1 MIFYEDEIIEKIH
14 QKNKE
19 NFDNLGGVEMSTYKE
34 NVNNDLESKKNKVL
48 EKLKEID
55 EKYSLEEFT
64 PNEITSLGLE
74 KKEYDAPTNDEI
86 LKQAEESLKSQ
97 KENDLKEIET
107 NYSSKFLKLDNE
119 VSDAKLEREDD
130 LEAALKEYKS
140 NLKSTTNNSIK
151 KGISRSSIFDE
162 AVKAIENDSSNKI
175 KDIENEFSREIKK
188 LEQERNILEQQ
199 KENALSNFD
208 ISYAVKLENK
218 IGKIVS
224 EIEKQQKEVEK
235 YNSNIDKQ
243 EEEHR
248 LAQEKANQ
256 NEQKRVEKHNQEVL
270 DLQEKLGET
279 EFANLRNKERYDVVL
294 DYLMNI
300 PKDVAMAEL
309 KKDNSYE
316 TLLGNY
322 YPAVYSQVLK
332 RKDWYVGRY
341 FKHCY
346 I

>member
-1 MIFYEDEIIEKIH
+1 MA
-14 QKNKE
+14 KE
-19 NFDNLGGVEMSTYKE
+19 V
-34 NVNNDLESKKNKVL
+34 KV
-48 EKLKEID
+48 
-55 EKYSLEEFT
+55 
-64 PNEITSLGLE
+64 
-74 KKEYDAPTNDEI
+74 
-86 LKQAEESLKSQ
+86 Q
-97 KENDLKEIET
+97 
-107 NYSSKFLKLDNE
+107 
-119 VSDAKLEREDD
+119 
-130 LEAALKEYKS
+130 
-140 NLKSTTNNSIK
+140 
-151 KGISRSSIFDE
+151 
-162 AVKAIENDSSNKI
+162 I

-224 EIEKQQKEVEK
+224 EIEKQQKEIEK
-235 YNSNIDKQ
+235 YNSNVDKQ

-270 DLQEKLGET
+270 ALQEKLGET